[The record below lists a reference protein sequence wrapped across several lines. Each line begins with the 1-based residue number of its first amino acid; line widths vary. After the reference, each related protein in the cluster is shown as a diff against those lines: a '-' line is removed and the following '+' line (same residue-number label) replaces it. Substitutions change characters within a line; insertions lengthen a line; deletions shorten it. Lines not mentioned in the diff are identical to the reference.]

1 MPMKSAPLRTLLLFV
16 SFVLAITLSGCVFA
30 TVRTIK
36 EDEAA
41 KQGFNANDY
50 VSSIWDSQVLP
61 AYEQQA
67 QDLSTLLTLIDTN
80 EASAISQ
87 YGHRSGTGPFSFMVK
102 GQAKVVAFDTTSRA
116 GLLTL
121 DLIPPDGAPDGTV
134 DVSMAI
140 GPLIKI
146 SQRAAVR
153 DAVGFIE
160 YGKFVNQ
167 QEFADVANAMGDRIT
182 LMIATA
188 LGVDNADAIR
198 DVPPAAIEGKTI
210 SFIGAFSLE
219 DRANII
225 VVPTELQVLD

>member
-1 MPMKSAPLRTLLLFV
+1 MPMKSAPIRTLLLSV
-16 SFVLAITLSGCVFA
+16 SIVLAITLSGCVLA

-41 KQGFNANDY
+41 KQGFNADAY

-61 AYEQQA
+61 TYEEQA
-67 QDLSTLLTLIDTN
+67 QDLTTLLALIDSN
-80 EASAISQ
+80 EASAITQ
-87 YGHRSGTGPFSFMVK
+87 YGHRSGTGAYSFMVK
-102 GQAKVVAFDTTSRA
+102 GEAQVVTFDTTSRS
-116 GLLTL
+116 GLFLL
-121 DLIPPDGAPDGTV
+121 DLIPPGGAPDGTV
-134 DVSMAI
+134 DASMAV

-198 DVPPAAIEGKTI
+198 DIPPASIEGKRI

-225 VVPTELQVLD
+225 IVPTELQVLD